1 VLWGYPF
8 SLVRQ
13 LLLVFLVLLGA
24 CFAGAYILSQPGE
37 PVAILVH
44 LLPVAASILLAMYVT
59 EVVGVTERPL
69 PPVSLEAIFWSIAT
83 SCIVMSFGYAVWPTY
98 PPSKTLVCAAPVI
111 SAFAVYL
118 QRKWVEI
125 RGSGGAG
132 YSAALLA
139 PDRAHASRAMA
150 DLADA
155 PGVVVKGVIL
165 SEAGQDRSPMA
176 GLPVHDVTSGQ
187 RWLESKSVR
196 IVAVSHQRA
205 EGAEGLLSG
214 AAGRGCFVDS
224 VSGIIAKVRG
234 RVDLEAPQPTGVLAP
249 VSERRGQFPL
259 QRALDLGAA
268 LLVLAPSALLAI
280 VVALVVKLSSRGPV
294 LYRQR
299 RVGLGGAAF
308 EILKFRTMQQDAE
321 RDTGPVW
328 AQEDDPRIT
337 RVGRFLRK
345 TRMDEIPQLWNI
357 LKGEMSLVGPRPERP
372 AFVAE
377 LRAKIPL
384 YDARHCVRPGLT
396 GWAQI
401 RYPYGAD
408 ENDAREKLAYDL
420 FYILNRSTTFY
431 VAVVLETIKV
441 LVFQRGAR

>member
-24 CFAGAYILSQPGE
+24 CFAGAYVLSQPEE
-37 PVAILVH
+37 PVRILLH

-69 PPVSLEAIFWSIAT
+69 PPVALEAIFWSIAT

-98 PPSKTLVCAAPVI
+98 PPSTTLVCAAPVI

-125 RGSGGAG
+125 RGPGGAG
-132 YSAALLA
+132 YPAVLLA
-139 PDRAHASRAMA
+139 ADRADASRAMA

-155 PGVVVKGVIL
+155 PGVIVKGVVL
-165 SEAGQDRSPMA
+165 AAPDQDRSPMA
-176 GLPVHDVTSGQ
+176 GLPVHDVASGR
-187 RWLESKSVR
+187 RWLAGESIR
-196 IVAVSHQRA
+196 IFALSSPRA
-205 EGAEGLLSG
+205 PDAEGLLSQ
-214 AAGRGCFVDS
+214 AAGRGCAIDT

-234 RVDLEAPQPTGVLAP
+234 RVDLESPDPTAVLTP
-249 VSERRGQFPL
+249 VSERRGQFQF
-259 QRALDLGAA
+259 QRAIDLA
-268 LLVLAPSALLAI
+268 LALVVLLPSAILA
-280 VVALVVKLSSRGPV
+280 VAVAIAVKLSSPGPV

-299 RVGLGGAAF
+299 RVGLGGAEF
-308 EILKFRTMQQDAE
+308 EILKFRTMHEHAE
-321 RDTGPVW
+321 RETGPVY
-328 AQEDDPRIT
+328 AQEDDPRTT
-337 RVGRFLRK
+337 RIGKFLRK
-345 TRMDEIPQLWNI
+345 TRLDEIPQLWNI

-372 AFVAE
+372 AFVGN
-377 LRAKIPL
+377 LRTRIPL

-408 ENDAREKLAYDL
+408 EHDSREKLAYDL
-420 FYILNRSTTFY
+420 FYILNRSLTFY
-431 VAVVLETIKV
+431 LAIVLETVKV
-441 LVFQRGAR
+441 LLFRRGAR